1 MATNKGT
8 YLSKTKSDEAPKI
21 VADHKHFTA
30 TRSVL
35 INEVWL
41 ETNSQELFKETSDGS
56 GEFECTLDFI
66 NNVAI
71 KEDAVGAVKVSLD
84 KTFLHKMFPR
94 LYAMSLI
101 TEGDEHKIPNEP
113 YTPIAEELT
122 ISYNAEETISIKTQS
137 LPIDKDNPLH
147 DENNADAFE
156 SKRIQ
161 LFHEHPFG
169 LTEEHNYL
177 KVTRYQQGIQSVY
190 DEEAFETHLVPKY
203 CLGGELFIG
212 LTNAQ
217 PEQTVSLLIQ
227 VLEGSENPLVPSF
240 EENENVHWSVLC
252 NNGWKDL
259 KDNILANNT
268 ENFLSS
274 GIIQI
279 RLPKEASQ
287 NNTLLPENH
296 IWLRAKIHKSYD
308 AVCKVLDIH
317 SQAVLAEF
325 QDSNNELSHLA
336 EGLAAKTIK
345 KMMTR
350 IPQIRSVKQPYNSFG
365 GISKESD
372 EDFYRRISE
381 RLRHKNRAITL
392 WDYEHLILQ
401 KYPEIY
407 KVKCLNHTSE
417 TSFSAAGHVTII
429 TIPDTVNKN
438 VFDIYE
444 PRVSQGLLAKIERYI
459 NELNSPH
466 VEAKVINPN
475 YEQVFVKLEVEFFE
489 GYDKSYYSKK
499 LAEDITKFLSPWAFD
514 DTKEVEFGITLH
526 KSVLIDYMEKLEY
539 VDYLQNVE
547 ISKGENG
554 QPKNRLTPSDP
565 KSILVSAKKHDV
577 QTLLSDCSGDKTEPE
592 ITCQV

>member
-1 MATNKGT
+1 MFEKNWSEVEVKFNWKNTPDNFYNWYSAYMASQKLATPRQQCEDDDTATVDSCDVNK
-8 YLSKTKSDEAPKI
+8 DKI
-21 VADHKHFTA
+21 VSGDSYFRARK
-30 TRSVL
+30 SVL
-35 INEVWL
+35 HKDVWNYIKDID
-41 ETNSQELFKETSDGS
+41 ETPEGDRTQELFTKITNPVDKSQV
-56 GEFECTLDFI
+56 FECIVNFDNTYKTD
-66 NNVAI
+66 
-71 KEDAVGAVKVSLD
+71 KVGALRLTLQQD
-84 KTFLHKMFPR
+84 FLHSIYPR
-94 LYAMSLI
+94 LYALAMMSKDLMMP
-101 TEGDEHKIPNEP
+101 IPNEP

-147 DENNADAFE
+147 DENNADTFE

-227 VLEGSENPLVPSF
+227 VLEGSENPLVLSF

-287 NNTLLPENH
+287 NNTLLPQNH

-308 AVCKVLDIH
+308 VVCKVLDIH
-317 SQAVLAEF
+317 SQAVLGEF

-345 KMMTR
+345 ND
-350 IPQIRSVKQPYNSFG
+350 NSYSANS
-365 GISKESD
+365 ICKT
-372 EDFYRRISE
+372 
-381 RLRHKNRAITL
+381 TL
-392 WDYEHLILQ
+392 Q
-401 KYPEIY
+401 
-407 KVKCLNHTSE
+407 
-417 TSFSAAGHVTII
+417 
-429 TIPDTVNKN
+429 
-438 VFDIYE
+438 
-444 PRVSQGLLAKIERYI
+444 
-459 NELNSPH
+459 
-466 VEAKVINPN
+466 
-475 YEQVFVKLEVEFFE
+475 
-489 GYDKSYYSKK
+489 
-499 LAEDITKFLSPWAFD
+499 
-514 DTKEVEFGITLH
+514 
-526 KSVLIDYMEKLEY
+526 
-539 VDYLQNVE
+539 
-547 ISKGENG
+547 
-554 QPKNRLTPSDP
+554 
-565 KSILVSAKKHDV
+565 LVWRN
-577 QTLLSDCSGDKTEPE
+577 L
-592 ITCQV
+592 